1 MASSWIGKIIIS
13 LIKNRKTSS
22 PKQKQEEAHKNLKGS
37 MTVEAAMVLPMFLFA
52 ILSLA
57 FIIEIVRLQI
67 HIGCAAGQVSK
78 EMAGY
83 AYTYNKIKQGLLT
96 TDEESGKFDEDTF
109 NIADT
114 VPGMLIAESRLV
126 KLIGESFLDSS
137 IIVNGSRGLSLIG
150 SEILDDGRWIKLL
163 ISYKVRLPFSP
174 LPNSEIKL
182 VQYSCSHAWV
192 GYCHESE
199 YDERQKTVYMTEHGN
214 RYHLSRSCKYLNIK
228 SRYVNRAEI
237 GLQRN
242 NSGGKYYPCHRCMGK
257 AEGYYITDYGSSYH
271 TSAGCTAIKRNI
283 IEKKLEDLEGT
294 VACCKECE
302 RQK

>member
-1 MASSWIGKIIIS
+1 MASSRTDIITS
-13 LIKNRKTSS
+13 FVKNRKTGS

-37 MTVEAAMVLPMFLFA
+37 MTVEAALVLPMFLFA

-83 AYTYNKIKQGLLT
+83 AYTYNKIKQGLLMK
-96 TDEESGKFDEDTF
+96 EEKEDSDNKQF

-114 VPGMLIAESRLV
+114 LPGMFIAESRLV

-137 IIVNGSRGLSLIG
+137 IIVNGSKGLSLIG
-150 SEILDDGRWIKLL
+150 SEILDDGKWIKLL
-163 ISYKVRLPFSP
+163 VSYKVRLPFSP
-174 LPNSEIKL
+174 LPNAEIKL

-192 GYCHESE
+192 GYCHEN
-199 YDERQKTVYMTEHGN
+199 YGDDANKKTVYMTEHGS
-214 RYHLSRSCKYLNIK
+214 RYHLSKSCKYLDIK
-228 SRYVNRAEI
+228 SRYVSKENI
-237 GLQRN
+237 SSCRN
-242 NSGGKYYPCHRCMGK
+242 KSGGKYYPCHRCMGK
-257 AEGYYITDYGSSYH
+257 SEGYYITDYGSSYH
-271 TSAGCTAIKRNI
+271 TRKDCTAIKRNI
-283 IEKKLEDLEGT
+283 IEKKLEDLGGS

-302 RQK
+302 KQK